1 MVTPFLNGIAESVK
15 CVFSALVVL
24 STRLPCWLQC
34 MRAKNNGEKLEPNKH
49 ENSDAFPEIEG
60 RYFTPVAALAMHT
73 VTILLHFSMI
83 YAS

>member
-1 MVTPFLNGIAESVK
+1 
-15 CVFSALVVL
+15 
-24 STRLPCWLQC
+24 

-60 RYFTPVAALAMHT
+60 RYFTPVAVLAMHT
-73 VTILLHFSMI
+73 VTILLHLSMI